1 MLMVVRPRGR
11 PQIARKRRGVIVGL
25 LFFGEISE
33 SLGLERLSAGKFKL
47 YTTGAGTDQSAFLL
61 LFITY
66 Y

>member
-1 MLMVVRPRGR
+1 MPMVLRPRGR
-11 PQIARKRRGVIVGL
+11 PQIARKRRGVIVGP

-33 SLGLERLSAGKFKL
+33 SLGFERLSAEKFKFH
-47 YTTGAGTDQSAFLL
+47 TTGARTDQSAFLL